1 MSQEP
6 QQETRTVLPL
16 IAEGEDTFIPLWEFS
31 ISLRQILTVL
41 VGGALFFALFQLST
55 SLLPIPALLAVLLW
69 SWVIIGALALA
80 FIPKNGAPL
89 EEHLTSKMQFLLSER
104 HYVLMDAEDEVFDL
118 DDTDWEEVASRE
130 WR

>member
-6 QQETRTVLPL
+6 QPETRTVLPL

-31 ISLRQILTVL
+31 ISLRQVLTVL
-41 VGGALFFALFQLST
+41 SGGALFFVLFQIS
-55 SLLPIPALLAVLLW
+55 SAFFPGIFAAIIW
-69 SWVIIGALALA
+69 SWIIIGAFALA

-89 EEHLTSKMQFLLSER
+89 EEYLTSKMQFLLSER
-104 HYVLMDAEDEVFDL
+104 HYVLMDAENEVFDL
-118 DDTDWEEVASRE
+118 DDTDWDEVASRE

>member
-31 ISLRQILTVL
+31 ISLRQVLTVL
-41 VGGALFFALFQLST
+41 SGAAVFFVLFQLST
-55 SLLPIPALLAVLLW
+55 ALLPLPGLLAAVIW

-80 FIPKNGAPL
+80 FVPKNGAPL
-89 EEHLTSKMQFLLSER
+89 EEHLTAKMQFLLSER

-118 DDTDWEEVASRE
+118 DETDWEEVASRE